1 MNHYLIFTLD
11 EEKYALNINSVEMVL
26 RVIEIKPLPELPDIV
41 LGIVNIQGKIMP
53 VINIRKRFL
62 LPYREVDLND
72 KLIVGKTSKRTVA
85 MVVNGITDIIGK
97 PEKDIIKRDEILDN
111 IKYVEGVMKLGDD
124 IILIHN
130 LDDFLSPDEE
140 KFLEGI

>member
-11 EEKYALNINSVEMVL
+11 EEKYALNINYVEMVL
-26 RVIEIKPLPELPDIV
+26 RVVEITPLPELPDIV
-41 LGIVNIQGKIMP
+41 LGIVNIQGRILP

-62 LPYREVDLND
+62 LPSREVDLND

-85 MVVNGITDIIGK
+85 MVVNGIDDIVVK
-97 PEKDIIKRDEILDN
+97 QEKDIVRRDEILDN

-140 KFLEGI
+140 NFLEGI